1 MGDTRMN
8 IYNSSTGKQASKQA
22 SCWEELLGTATGNCL
37 LCARAQH
44 SKLSQSWG
52 TGGWDVASWGGVCL
66 LACFC
71 PQESTILS
79 FKVDFVL
86 LMGFSQLLVLLSY
99 IVHQ

>member
-66 LACFC
+66 LACLLAFVLRSLLFC
-71 PQESTILS
+71 PSKWTL
-79 FKVDFVL
+79 FC
-86 LMGFSQLLVLLSY
+86 
-99 IVHQ
+99 